1 MSGITAGELRLTGGP
16 GFGRILDFSMR
27 EYPGEHS
34 RAELTG
40 IMEASEGGTSGFS
53 WLAENS
59 PVEIH
64 VDGMER
70 ALYSG
75 IIQKAE
81 SREENGYCLLRL
93 ELCSGSVL
101 LDLKKEKRSFQDV
114 SMTCGQ
120 IIRKA
125 AAESGMTVLC
135 PEELDRKP
143 VGFPVIQYRETDWEF
158 LKRLASHFYQ
168 PILPGY
174 GGEGIRYSFGLSKDA
189 PKKKLDVYSYSSG
202 NAKEEFLMKKEN
214 KVPGIVPDDFG
225 FYKVKSRKYLELGER
240 TEFLAR
246 TYFIYESVSVFDGEE
261 LMHTYTLRRAG
272 GFQTVY
278 GHNSGIIGAS
288 LDATILATKNDTV
301 KVAVAV
307 DGGQKESEAKWFPYS
322 TVYSSPDGTG
332 WYCMPEKGDKV
343 RLYFPNEFEEE
354 GYIISSIN
362 LGNTGAQSAPAAGGG
377 ASGNSA
383 GSAGAPAGGGGN
395 VPGSAAVASA
405 AAGGPPRSDP
415 DKKTISTKD
424 GKMVSLTPTNI
435 IMTNGKGMMIILD
448 DAEGIII
455 VSSST
460 VVITAAENMIIKSDG
475 EIDIQATDEIKLV
488 RGDSKLTLTDEL
500 KIEGTKYKMQ

>member
-1 MSGITAGELRLTGGP
+1 MRERIIGLSIADLVSIQEVYVHKKVNEHGMARIKGILAEGSEGEL
-16 GFGRILDFSMR
+16 FKK
-27 EYPGEHS
+27 
-34 RAELTG
+34 A
-40 IMEASEGGTSGFS
+40 EGGKAS
-53 WLAENS
+53 
-59 PVEIH
+59 
-64 VDGMER
+64 
-70 ALYSG
+70 LYIKDEEGNQRNIFSG
-75 IIQKAE
+75 IIDSLE
-81 SREENGYCLLRL
+81 VENAGGVKTLRMVL
-93 ELCSGSVL
+93 SGSTKL
-101 LDLKKEKRSFQDV
+101 LDCTKHTRTFQNEAMTYENLLKTVNKGNK
-114 SMTCGQ
+114 Q
-120 IIRKA
+120 ISCIPNCKVA
-125 AAESGMTVLC
+125 NPIKKLIV
-135 PEELDRKP
+135 
-143 VGFPVIQYRETDWEF
+143 QYRETDWEF

-240 TEFLAR
+240 TDFLAR

-343 RLYFPNEFEEE
+343 RLYFPNEFEED

-475 EIDIQATDEIKLV
+475 EIDIQATDKIKLV